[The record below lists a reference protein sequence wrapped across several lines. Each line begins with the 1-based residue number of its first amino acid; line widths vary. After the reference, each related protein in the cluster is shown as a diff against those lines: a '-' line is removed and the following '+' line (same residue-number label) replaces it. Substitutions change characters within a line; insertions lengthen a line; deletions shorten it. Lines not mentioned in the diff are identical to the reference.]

1 MAAAE
6 TLRRRLAR
14 KPILLA
20 PGVYDALTALVATQA
35 GAEALYLS
43 GAAMAYTRLGR
54 SDVGLMTMSEVADTI
69 RLVRDRVAT
78 PLIVDADNGHG
89 NALNVQR
96 TVRFY
101 EQAGASALQIEDQ
114 AFPKR
119 CGHLAEKKLIPAAE
133 MAGKIK
139 AALDARSSDATLI
152 IARTDAI
159 AVEGFE
165 AALERAEA
173 YRAAGADMIFVEAP
187 ASVAELQAVAARFGE
202 TAPLM
207 ANMIEGGRTPL
218 ADTAALEAMGY
229 SLVIYPGA
237 IARALAHAM
246 QGFYATLLRDGSTRA
261 LAGQMLDFDA
271 LNAVIGTPELLALG
285 KRFEGEPA

>member
-1 MAAAE
+1 MTPE
-6 TLRRRLAR
+6 TFRQRLAR

-35 GAEALYLS
+35 GAEAIYLS

-54 SDVGLMTMSEVADTI
+54 SDIGLMTMTEVADTI

-89 NALNVQR
+89 NALNTQR
-96 TVRFY
+96 TVRLY
-101 EQAGASALQIEDQ
+101 EKAGATALQIEDQ
-114 AFPKR
+114 SYPKR
-119 CGHLAEKKLIPAAE
+119 CGHLSEKRLISAGEMVGKL
-133 MAGKIK
+133 K
-139 AALDARSSDATLI
+139 AALDARHSAETLI

-159 AVEGFE
+159 AVEGFG
-165 AALERAEA
+165 AALDRAEA
-173 YRAAGADMIFVEAP
+173 YVAAGADVIFVEAP
-187 ASVAELQAVAARFGE
+187 GSLDELRIVAERLGAA
-202 TAPLM
+202 APLM

-218 ADTAALEAMGY
+218 ADRPTLEALGY

-237 IARALAHAM
+237 IARALTHAM
-246 QGFYATLLRDGSTRA
+246 QGFYATLLRDGTTTA

-271 LNAVIGTPELLALG
+271 LNAVIGTPELLEAG
-285 KRFEGEPA
+285 RRYAGELA

>member
-1 MAAAE
+1 MTFE
-6 TLRRRLAR
+6 TLRQRLAR

-54 SDVGLMTMSEVADTI
+54 SDIGLMTMTEVADTI

-89 NALNVQR
+89 NALNTQR
-96 TVRFY
+96 TVRLY
-101 EQAGASALQIEDQ
+101 EQAGAAALQIEDQ
-114 AFPKR
+114 SYPKR
-119 CGHLAEKKLIPAAE
+119 CGHLSEKRLISPGEMVGKL
-133 MAGKIK
+133 K
-139 AALDARSSDATLI
+139 AALDARHSAETLI

-159 AVEGFE
+159 AVEGFA
-165 AALERAEA
+165 AALDRAEA
-173 YRAAGADMIFVEAP
+173 YVAAGADVIFVEAP
-187 ASVAELQAVAARFGE
+187 GSLEELRTVAERLGKAV
-202 TAPLM
+202 PLM

-218 ADTAALEAMGY
+218 ADKPTLEALGY

-237 IARALAHAM
+237 IARALTHAM
-246 QGFYATLLRDGSTRA
+246 QGFYATLLRDGTTTA

-271 LNAVIGTPELLALG
+271 LNAVIGTPELLEAG
-285 KRFEGEPA
+285 RSYAGDPT